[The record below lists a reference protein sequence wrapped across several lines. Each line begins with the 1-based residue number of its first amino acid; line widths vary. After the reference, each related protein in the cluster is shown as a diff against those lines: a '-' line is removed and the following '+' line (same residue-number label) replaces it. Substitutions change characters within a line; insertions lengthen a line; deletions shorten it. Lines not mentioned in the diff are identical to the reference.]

1 VGLKEEQYIQLFRST
16 TSMISFRDRLCYEI
30 DIMTRFRANLNQMNW
45 PLSFLGYNPARK

>member
-30 DIMTRFRANLNQMNW
+30 MTLW
-45 PLSFLGYNPARK
+45 PDFELI